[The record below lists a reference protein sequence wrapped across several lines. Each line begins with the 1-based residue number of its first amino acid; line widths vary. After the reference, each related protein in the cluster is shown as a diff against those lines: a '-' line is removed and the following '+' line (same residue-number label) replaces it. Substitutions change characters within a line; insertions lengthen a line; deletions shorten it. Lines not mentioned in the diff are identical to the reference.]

1 MISLTAVSDVIQF
14 CCAVGDGCRW
24 PACTESA
31 MAAAAQLAFRYGVIF
46 EADPRAWNLR
56 GTSG

>member
-1 MISLTAVSDVIQF
+1 
-14 CCAVGDGCRW
+14 
-24 PACTESA
+24 